1 MMIVLRLVHILAG
14 AFWFG
19 ALVFSA
25 RVLMPS
31 ARDAGPAAAPM
42 MAQVGRRIPPLMM
55 ASAILTVGAGIWLM
69 MRDAAIGGWMHTSM
83 GRTFGAGGALA
94 ILAFI
99 FGMVVNMPAARRMGT
114 IGQVVAKR
122 GGPPTT
128 EESAELAR
136 IQKRLGMGTVVVT
149 ILIALATAA
158 MAVARYMP

>member
-19 ALVFSA
+19 ALIFTA
-25 RVLMPS
+25 RILMPS
-31 ARDAGPAAAPM
+31 AREAGPAGAPL
-42 MAQVGRRIPPLMM
+42 MAQIGRRIPPMMM
-55 ASAILTVGAGIWLM
+55 AAAILTVVAGVWLM
-69 MRDAAIGGWMHTSM
+69 MRDAAIGGWMQTST

-94 ILAFI
+94 IIAFI
-99 FGMVVNMPAARRMGT
+99 FGMVVNMPAARRMGA

-149 ILIALATAA
+149 SLIALATAA